1 MNKWEK
7 EVQASLLKDEKEVIK
22 ALKKCYE
29 AALEECNHKIADF
42 MLRIQTGDNV
52 QAAIYQKQYQ
62 EALKGQIEAAL
73 QKLHT
78 ENFTTIQDYLNS
90 CYENGYMGALYN
102 IQNQGIPL
110 IMPIDQEQM
119 IKAITTNSKIS
130 EGLYKRLGIDT
141 KQLKKII
148 IGQVSRGISTGSSW
162 QEIARNI
169 RNSSGVSF
177 NNAVRIARTEGH
189 RIQQESAL
197 DACVNAKSMG
207 ADVVKQWDST
217 MDSRTRESHARLDG
231 QIRELD
237 EDFEIDGKKA
247 SAPGHF
253 GDPSEDC
260 NCRCCILQ
268 RARWALDESELRTL
282 QERAAYFGIDKAKDF
297 EDYKKKYV
305 NAVDKM
311 AESGIMNSRT
321 TSGAL
326 NPYSKR
332 AEEHAIRYYESVR
345 HMKTDIYKISKA
357 TGIATDKIEKIKNH
371 IFIKEHDLIDGH
383 RRFDPSY
390 YIAES
395 WQRLINGNF
404 EEKDIVLLKHEYAE
418 ILYMNKGMSQ
428 NEAHIKASKLYNYA
442 KYCE

>member
-62 EALKGQIEAAL
+62 EALKGQLEAAL
-73 QKLHT
+73 QKLQT
-78 ENFTTIQDYLNS
+78 DNFTTIQDYLNG
-90 CYENGYMGALYN
+90 CYENGFMGAFYD
-102 IQNQGIPL
+102 IQKQGIPL

-130 EGLYKRLGIDT
+130 EGLYKRLGIDA
-141 KQLKKII
+141 KQLKKVIT
-148 IGQVSRGISTGSSW
+148 GQVSRGISTGSSW
-162 QEIARNI
+162 QEVSRNI
-169 RNSSGVSF
+169 RNSSGVSY

-197 DACVNAKSMG
+197 DACTKAKESG

-268 RARWALDESELRTL
+268 RARWALDEEELQAL
-282 QERAAYFGIDKAKDF
+282 QERAAHFGIDKAKNF
-297 EDYKKKYV
+297 EEYKKKYM
-305 NAVDKM
+305 K
-311 AESGIMNSRT
+311 
-321 TSGAL
+321 
-326 NPYSKR
+326 
-332 AEEHAIRYYESVR
+332 AIKQGKS
-345 HMKTDIYKISKA
+345 
-357 TGIATDKIEKIKNH
+357 
-371 IFIKEHDLIDGH
+371 
-383 RRFDPSY
+383 
-390 YIAES
+390 
-395 WQRLINGNF
+395 
-404 EEKDIVLLKHEYAE
+404 
-418 ILYMNKGMSQ
+418 
-428 NEAHIKASKLYNYA
+428 
-442 KYCE
+442 